1 MAEPTAT
8 AVFDAPPPM
17 SQSHSQSQ
25 GKLKGKK
32 VVNVKACDQ
41 CYRRK
46 LKCDGDENIKC
57 SRCTRTGAA
66 CTYVRR
72 HNPELVRNK
81 RPPPAKSLEDRI
93 KAIEQML
100 FPLLNLSREPIDTAD
115 DHGMDDFEEGNDDA
129 YAGGASTGDLKLQ
142 KKPGASGW
150 RSNMH
155 ERVDVL
161 IKAIQTIV
169 SSAKNS
175 RLDGLSDSKS
185 KDPPS
190 TIKEFGGVDAIPDE
204 IVRTLLSTSL
214 DLTPTPL
221 NVLHKTS
228 FMRSLNKVPD
238 TLKFGLCAFS
248 TIWMRTISIPQSD
261 GTVYQ
266 FDAFDIG
273 EVYFERAQSTLRVDE
288 PNFETVMGLNYM
300 ALYCMAQ
307 GKLTA
312 SWMYNGMGTRMAK
325 MVNSTTD
332 PDEQDKY
339 CNDRLNLIAKE
350 TRRRV
355 FWNMHL
361 SDLMD
366 RSREGNLE
374 SSPPFTV
381 RRPLPDALFNAL
393 TEDMYELPPSL
404 IAHYPLDAGY
414 YFTEVIR
421 TVVGIQQY
429 ARQVNQHKKNPSVN
443 PAPSDA
449 AFTDNLTKLLNFYNQ
464 MPPWLVNAPNS
475 KVFSDQSGSIS
486 PPSWVA
492 IYVHLFYHACVIHL
506 HRTRLNLSLPEDS
519 GDDLTGLLQS
529 ESFSACYLAANTI
542 TYVISNLVLPQRATK
557 YAPPFILFASIQSL
571 LVHLMGCF
579 IGAQIGEEDLT
590 STSQYG
596 VQVLETFLLELGSTW
611 KTSIGIVA
619 AMRKVM
625 GALASLARGSESPD
639 EDLTTVPTG
648 QIDFGP
654 DVTKLFES
662 IKQED
667 PMNDAHLTDIMRPVF
682 NKSGGFTN
690 WFKNIFAGSPEPG
703 VEKLARFEKILNEL
717 DPKQK
722 GQGGGQTPPSQLAT
736 PAASMPTPSQTWS
749 QTPLRTP
756 MVSPYTTADS
766 FNALPEPNSHEQQN
780 FGQIF
785 SPLAASS
792 SMSHLG
798 NQEPNSRVSIT
809 DINSLIQNQL
819 SIMLQQSARPASSG
833 FTFRDASSNSSLSVS
848 PAQPVQSVT
857 PLQLASYMGQ
867 LYVNNP
873 NNNNEPR
880 SGLGLNSTQ
889 SFAPTPMNLN
899 NNMLLG
905 SMAIQQQQQATMYAP
920 QNQAT
925 IYAPQNQLFDPM
937 GQNFS
942 VPNLSQNAPISF
954 NPQAPTNSTDFPQF
968 DQTSLQFMMQNFQTG
983 GDNQQ
988 TSYIQFN
995 KQN

>member
-1 MAEPTAT
+1 MAEPTAA

-17 SQSHSQSQ
+17 SLSHSQSQ
-25 GKLKGKK
+25 GKMKSKK

-81 RPPPAKSLEDRI
+81 RPPAAKSLEDRI

-100 FPLLNLSREPIDTAD
+100 FPLLNLSREPMDTFD
-115 DHGMDDFEEGNDDA
+115 DQGMEDFEDGNEDA
-129 YAGGASTGDLKLQ
+129 NTAEASTSDSKSQ

-161 IKAIQTIV
+161 MKAIQTIV
-169 SSAKNS
+169 TSAKSS
-175 RLDGLSDSKS
+175 RLDGVAGSKS

-190 TIKEFGGVDAIPDE
+190 TIQEFGGVDAVPDE
-204 IVRTLLSTSL
+204 VVRNMVSTSL
-214 DLTPTPL
+214 DLTPTPF

-228 FMRSLNKVPD
+228 FMRSFSKTPEV
-238 TLKFGLCAFS
+238 LKFGLCAYS
-248 TIWMRTISIPQSD
+248 TIWMQNISINQPD

-266 FDAFDIG
+266 FDAADIG
-273 EVYFERAQSTLRVDE
+273 DAYFERARSVLRVDE
-288 PNFETVMGLNYM
+288 PSFETVMGLNYL
-300 ALYCMAQ
+300 ALFCIAH

-312 SWMYNGMGTRMAK
+312 SWMYNGMSTRMSK
-325 MVNSTTD
+325 MVNPTVD
-332 PDEQDKY
+332 PDEQNSY
-339 CNDRLNLIAKE
+339 GNERLNLIAKE

-374 SSPPFTV
+374 SMLQFRV

-414 YFTEVIR
+414 YFVEVIR
-421 TVVGIQQY
+421 TAVGIQQY
-429 ARQVNQHKKNPSVN
+429 ARQVNLHKKNPSIN

-449 AFTDNLTKLLNFYNQ
+449 AFTDILTALLNFYNQ
-464 MPPWLVNAPNS
+464 MPPWLLNAPNS
-475 KVFSDQSGSIS
+475 NVFSDQSGSIS

-519 GDDLTGLLQS
+519 GDDLTILLQS

-542 TYVISNLVLPQRATK
+542 TYIISTLVLPQRATK
-557 YAPPFILFASIQSL
+557 YAPPFIFFASIQSL

-579 IGAQIGEEDLT
+579 IGAQIGEEELT
-590 STSQYG
+590 AASQYG
-596 VQVLETFLLELGSTW
+596 VQVLETFLLEVGSTW
-611 KTSIGIVA
+611 KASVGIVA

-625 GALASLARGSESPD
+625 GALASYARGSDSPD
-639 EDLTTVPTG
+639 EDLTTVPTK

-667 PMNDAHLTDIMRPVF
+667 PKNDVHITDIMRPVF

-690 WFKNIFAGSPEPG
+690 WFKKIFAGSPEPG
-703 VEKLARFEKILNEL
+703 VEKLAHFEKILNDL

-722 GQGGGQTPPSQLAT
+722 SGGGQTPPSQLPT
-736 PAASMPTPSQTWS
+736 PAASIATPAQTWS
-749 QTPLRTP
+749 QTPPQRAP
-756 MVSPYTTADS
+756 IVSPYTTSDS
-766 FNALPEPNSHEQQN
+766 FCALPEPNIHEQQN

-785 SPLAASS
+785 SPIADSGSL
-792 SMSHLG
+792 SHSG
-798 NQEPNSRVSIT
+798 NQNIRGPNSRVSVT

-833 FTFRDASSNSSLSVS
+833 YSFGDTSSNASLSVS
-848 PAQPVQSVT
+848 PAQPVRSVT

-873 NNNNEPR
+873 NNNKDPR
-880 SGLGLNSTQ
+880 SGLVLNSGQ

-905 SMAIQQQQQATMYAP
+905 SMAMQQQRQQVP
-920 QNQAT
+920 LF
-925 IYAPQNQLFDPM
+925 APQNQLFDPM
-937 GQNFS
+937 SQNFS
-942 VPNLSQNAPISF
+942 NMSQNGQISF
-954 NPQAPTNSTDFPQF
+954 NPPATNTAGEFAQF
-968 DQTSLQFMMQNFQTG
+968 DQTSLQFMMQNFQTSS
-983 GDNQQ
+983 DDQQ
-988 TSYIQFN
+988 PSYIQFN
-995 KQN
+995 KPN